1 MYDNPSGQLHQR
13 SITSAFN
20 YNRTY
25 SNTKH
30 EKSLNELKLYLRC
43 RPCGVRRLVRFMNSF
58 KHFAFS
64 ISILLVLCFL
74 RWRRHQV
81 VANVEMF
88 CKAETGWRSANILH
102 HFAPLCPRPCAAPRR
117 LYWHRMP
124 RRQQSCSAPGPGG
137 GDSGDIISRGQHSSI
152 PHLVTRR

>member
-1 MYDNPSGQLHQR
+1 M
-13 SITSAFN
+13 
-20 YNRTY
+20 
-25 SNTKH
+25 
-30 EKSLNELKLYLRC
+30 NEPKLFYLRYLLC
-43 RPCGVRRLVRFMNSF
+43 VSVRRLVRFMNSF

-74 RWRRHQV
+74 RWRRHQD

-124 RRQQSCSAPGPGG
+124 RRQQSCSAAQLLEVVTAVTSAAYDPSVSQSAFTITEKTPTGG
-137 GDSGDIISRGQHSSI
+137 FKT
-152 PHLVTRR
+152 LC